1 LASGS
6 TDALLSVVRQLS
18 AATSTASGGEGGE
31 EAQAAATEQAEQ
43 PMGAMEDLL
52 SEDGATAE
60 EVLGVAD
67 AGVFVGVC
75 AQGPGHSSWL
85 RGSRCLCSAGIPSA
99 VLSLFCAYSS
109 GPLSKC
115 LTFDHADHV
124 PCPVPAAFT
133 LVDASPELSPTLA
146 DSALNVAAGALE
158 ALSNGAPVQAS
169 DLDGLLD
176 IVGACGPALL
186 NTTGAGTGEGGLR
199 RRRHLL
205 AEQDASLAE
214 QALDALTRTFAVV
227 SGVQSTLLASMVA
240 GESASV
246 GSAGLVATAAL
257 ADFAGLNAAANYAI
271 GASGAGVTLLAGFAE
286 LVESEGG
293 RRGRGALLHHAVPCI
308 RGQGRGAGLHQTG
321 AFLAH
326 TTTTARLTSLAH
338 PPPHHLLLQ
347 SRPSS

>member
-1 LASGS
+1 
-6 TDALLSVVRQLS
+6 
-18 AATSTASGGEGGE
+18 
-31 EAQAAATEQAEQ
+31 
-43 PMGAMEDLL
+43 M
-52 SEDGATAE
+52 
-60 EVLGVAD
+60 
-67 AGVFVGVC
+67 
-75 AQGPGHSSWL
+75 
-85 RGSRCLCSAGIPSA
+85 
-99 VLSLFCAYSS
+99 
-109 GPLSKC
+109 
-115 LTFDHADHV
+115 
-124 PCPVPAAFT
+124 
-133 LVDASPELSPTLA
+133 DASPELSPTLA

-293 RRGRGALLHHAVPCI
+293 RRGRGALLHHAVPCT
-308 RGQGRGAGLHQTG
+308 RGQGRGRVPAFIKLVPFLLTHQPLRGSQLSHIPRHMIYSCRAVLPADAVTSG
-321 AFLAH
+321 GCLA
-326 TTTTARLTSLAH
+326 AAH
-338 PPPHHLLLQ
+338 PDQCQL
-347 SRPSS
+347 SRGASPRRPGPQALTADC